1 MASDME
7 VNMKERLVTEFLSVE
22 KNSPTD
28 FHQCLLNIYEERTVN
43 ISTCEELCL
52 PVVERAI

>member
-1 MASDME
+1 VTDSKRESVDKMASDME

-28 FHQCLLNIYEERTVN
+28 FHQCLLNIYEE
-43 ISTCEELCL
+43 
-52 PVVERAI
+52 